1 MICIVHKVTL
11 SLQEMKQSIER
22 EQRQLKA
29 QPDSNKLKRKTNLN
43 SCCLLAGGEELLGGQ
58 SLGAVSVGCLRT
70 T

>member
-1 MICIVHKVTL
+1 
-11 SLQEMKQSIER
+11 MKHNVER
-22 EQRQLKA
+22 VQRQLKA